1 MGDYV
6 HRVTTALLASEFLP
20 AKYRTKLMRRLGFD
34 VSGDLCIWAGATLR
48 SKNISVGSGVFIN
61 VGFFHDGF
69 DHLRIGNNVR
79 IGQFVRVIT
88 ATHDIGPAS
97 QRGLI
102 EVVGRPVTIK
112 DGTWIGSG
120 VTILPGATIG
130 EGCVLAVNA
139 VVMDSTV
146 PNGLYAGN
154 PARLVREL
162 EP

>member
-1 MGDYV
+1 MGDYL
-6 HRVTTALLASEFLP
+6 HRVTDALLASEFVP
-20 AKYRTKLMRRLGFD
+20 ASVRMKLMRSLGYD
-34 VSGDLCIWAGATLR
+34 ISPEACIWAGANLR
-48 SKNISVGSGVFIN
+48 SKKLTIGSGVFIN
-61 VGFFHDGF
+61 IGFSFDGF
-69 DHLRIGNNVR
+69 ERLEIGDNVR
-79 IGQFVRVIT
+79 IGQNVTIIT
-88 ATHDIGPAS
+88 ATHDIGPS
-97 QRGLI
+97 TQRGMV
-102 EVVGRPVTIK
+102 EVVGKPVTIK
-112 DGTWIGSG
+112 RGCWIGSG